1 MSRKGGGSL
10 IVDKI
15 KALCKAE
22 GVTIKAV
29 EEICN
34 LGNGTIKRWDKS
46 SPSVDRI
53 ARVARFFRVTI
64 DELIKE
70 D

>member
-1 MSRKGGGSL
+1 M

-34 LGNGTIKRWDKS
+34 LGNGTIIFRKREKRR
-46 SPSVDRI
+46 PKT
-53 ARVARFFRVTI
+53 A
-64 DELIKE
+64 
-70 D
+70 

>member
-1 MSRKGGGSL
+1 M
-10 IVDKI
+10 IVENI
-15 KALCKAE
+15 KALCKRE

-34 LGNGTIKRWDKS
+34 LGNGTIRRWDDS
-46 SPSVDRI
+46 SPSVEKL

>member
-1 MSRKGGGSL
+1 M
-10 IVDKI
+10 IVENI
-15 KALCKAE
+15 KALCKRE

-34 LGNGTIKRWDKS
+34 LGNGTIRRWDDS
-46 SPSVDRI
+46 SPSVDKL

-70 D
+70 E

>member
-1 MSRKGGGSL
+1 M
-10 IVDKI
+10 IVENI
-15 KALCKAE
+15 KALCKRE

-29 EEICN
+29 EQICN
-34 LGNGTIKRWDKS
+34 LGNGTIRRWGKNTPAVDK
-46 SPSVDRI
+46 VK
-53 ARVARFFRVTI
+53 AVAEFFNVTV